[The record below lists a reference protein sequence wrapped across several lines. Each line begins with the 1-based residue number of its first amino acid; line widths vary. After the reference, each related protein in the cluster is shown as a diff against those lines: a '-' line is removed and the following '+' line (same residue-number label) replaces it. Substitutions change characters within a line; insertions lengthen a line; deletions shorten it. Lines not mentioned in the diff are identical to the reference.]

1 MKAAVVILHYQNSDV
16 TEECL
21 SWLDRSDYCDRLE
34 TVVVDNC
41 SPNGSGKALQEK
53 YKSRPHTHFLML
65 VDNIGFA
72 GGNNEGYKYA
82 REKLH
87 ADTILVINSDLF
99 IKDPEFFSKLEGI
112 IEDNPEDS
120 IIAPDIESRYGVH
133 QNPFRLRASTDKE
146 HKRIILR
153 KRTGQIIYR
162 LPLINKKLIKRN
174 AGSST
179 PKKTAKTEEELF
191 DIIPHGACMIFTPQ
205 WVRREPFAFR
215 EGSFL
220 FIEEEILF
228 DYCRHKGYRTHYVP
242 QLIVYHMED
251 ASQDAAFSSLL
262 AGKKKRLKYEIQ
274 SRRLLLKYRRD
285 YKEKK

>member
-16 TEECL
+16 TQECL
-21 SWLDRSDYCDRLE
+21 SWLDKSDDCDRIE

-41 SPNGSGKALQEK
+41 SPNGSGKMLQEK

-72 GGNNEGYKYA
+72 GGNNEGYKFA
-82 REKLH
+82 REELN

-99 IKDPEFFSKLEGI
+99 IKDPQFFSKLEKI
-112 IEDNPEDS
+112 IEENPGDS

-133 QNPFRLRASTDKE
+133 QNPFRLRPSTDRE
-146 HKRIILR
+146 HKRIIMR

-162 LPLINKKLIKRN
+162 IPVLNKKLVKRT

-179 PKKTAKTEEELF
+179 PKKTNKTEQELF
-191 DIIPHGACMIFTPQ
+191 DIIPHGACIIFTPC
-205 WVRREPFAFR
+205 WVSREAFAFR

-220 FIEEEILF
+220 FMEEEILY

-242 QLIVYHMED
+242 QLTVHHMED
-251 ASQDAAFSSLL
+251 ASQNAAFASLL

-274 SRRLLLKYRRD
+274 SRKLLLRYRKN
-285 YKEKK
+285 YKQS